1 MSGVKVRRRRRRRR
15 RRDKKREISGSWWR
29 KKGEGRRRAGGRGD
43 RGSRRPKE
51 AGPEVWEPARHQRH
65 CPVGLLKHL
74 TRVLLGNGGSAPLAS
89 APACTG
95 THAPVASP
103 HWPRHHLHGA
113 ALREPP
119 QRQRTPDCFKVPGRR
134 NNKKCG
140 REMALKNM

>member
-29 KKGEGRRRAGGRGD
+29 KEEEKGEGRRRAGGGTRGLQ
-43 RGSRRPKE
+43 GT
-51 AGPEVWEPARHQRH
+51 ARQQRH

-95 THAPVASP
+95 THAPAASS